1 MSKQNEDKGKTM
13 LEKIQGYLKDKSDVR
28 VIKQVLKRAN
38 RVLTETIA
46 DADREI
52 ERLSYELGEEVER
65 VAVTYKNMDIDRARG
80 NEDEYAVQYLS
91 NIKNAKKSLVKME
104 SELATQEAIKTAAK
118 DMQEEIK

>member
-1 MSKQNEDKGKTM
+1 MSKQNEGKTM
-13 LEKIQGYLKDKSDVR
+13 LERIQDYLKDKSDER

-52 ERLSYELGEEVER
+52 ERLTYELGEEKEK
-65 VAVTYKNMDIDRARG
+65 VAVAYKNMDVDSARG
-80 NEDEYAVQYLS
+80 NEDKYAVQSLNS
-91 NIKNAKKSLVKME
+91 IKNAKKSLVNME
-104 SELATQEAIKTAAK
+104 KELATQEAIKTAAK